1 MVLTVA
7 VESLM
12 VAVLVL
18 ILECTLLVLSL
29 GGVDVSSDDDDG
41 NVCVYM

>member
-7 VESLM
+7 VELLM

-29 GGVDVSSDDDDG
+29 GGVDVSNDDDDG